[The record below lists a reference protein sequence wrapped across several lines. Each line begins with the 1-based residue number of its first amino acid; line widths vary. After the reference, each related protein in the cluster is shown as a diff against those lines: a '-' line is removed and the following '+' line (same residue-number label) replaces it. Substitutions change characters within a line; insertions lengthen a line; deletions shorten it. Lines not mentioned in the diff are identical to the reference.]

1 MKTKTL
7 KKLYV
12 IFFLISIN
20 YSTSQSFSINGKIVD
35 SESNPLPFMNVLVND
50 ENGDYVNIG
59 GISSIEGDFN
69 LLNIPVG
76 RYIIKISGLGFE
88 TKNHY

>member
-76 RYIIKISGLGFE
+76 RYIIKIS
-88 TKNHY
+88 